1 MAGLAV
7 LSVIIILG
15 SAQNPKTNVLLIIIV
30 SVQALLTLGLGAWLA
45 SGKRATSELVPVRSR
60 LRRIFLFLVI
70 LLGVVFFIW
79 QLVDDPS
86 RLLPIAFWPSLVASA
101 IFLQFGPGRHH
112 FQNEEQWTTALSPED
127 AVAGLV
133 RVFTQPGLTAQT
145 QGMDVWVEIR
155 QDWQGDWRHRDAAS
169 RLKVR
174 PHIRFVIEAADKGT
188 LVRAFS
194 REAQLGMYDVL
205 KLADEMGDFGVAL
218 AKQATSSSSP
228 GGERGDA
235 ERKL

>member
-1 MAGLAV
+1 

-15 SAQNPKTNVLLIIIV
+15 SAQNPKTNFLLIIIV

-45 SGKRATSELVPVRSR
+45 SGKRGTSELVPVPGR
-60 LRRIFLFLVI
+60 LRRIFLLLVI
-70 LLGVVFFIW
+70 LLGVVFFVW

-86 RLLPIAFWPSLVASA
+86 WLLPVAFWPSVVASA
-101 IFLQFGPGRHH
+101 ILLQFGAGRHH
-112 FQNEEQWTTALSPED
+112 FQNEEQWTT
-127 AVAGLV
+127 
-133 RVFTQPGLTAQT
+133 GLTVQT
-145 QGMDVWVEIR
+145 KGMDVWLEIS
-155 QDWQGDWRHRDAAS
+155 QDWQGDWRHGDAAR

-174 PHIRFVIEAADKGT
+174 PHIRFDIEATDEGT